1 MWLTPIK
8 HQQVIKAVDLIQRHL
23 LIVGQTGSGK
33 TTTSLGLLSE
43 LQQAN
48 QTTIVFDPTGEY
60 AQLPNTITYRFGEN
74 AYLDPGNLTW
84 GQLQQLLQLPPVSK
98 LQANQIEQ
106 AIQTLRYQANVA
118 NVKQPWAWLG
128 QSQATWEQMLSQLG
142 NWSSSYSVDLLPSQW
157 RQVMVVPASQ
167 QPDYTLLGQQL
178 DSQQIQAAWPIMQA
192 MATKLHDPIYQQL
205 FALTPG
211 KGVQSEL
218 TFVLKM
224 FLKHP
229 SQHRT
234 LVIDLSLLKG
244 LSLSQQVVLSVLYQ
258 TMLNDRFQTTS
269 RFPVQ
274 VVLDEAHRYLPN
286 DEQQLATNGLFQ
298 VAREGRKVGLTMVV
312 TTQSPLDL
320 PARLRSQFAHQMLHY
335 LGSQEEWQA
344 LGIKVRPL
352 PSLTTGQ
359 CLIQG
364 LSEQLLPYQVGLPT
378 WWPGIKGEN

>member
-1 MWLTPIK
+1 MWLTPIN
-8 HQQVIKAVDLIQRHL
+8 HQGAIKAVDLVQRHL

-33 TTTSLGLLSE
+33 TTTALGLLSE

-60 AQLPNTITYRFGEN
+60 AKLPNTITYRFGDN
-74 AYLDPGNLTW
+74 AYLDPGNLSW
-84 GQLQQLLQLPPVSK
+84 PQLQQLLQLPPVTQ
-98 LQANQIEQ
+98 LQEQQIEQ

-118 NVKQPWAWLG
+118 NVKQPWDWCG
-128 QSQATWEQMLSQLG
+128 QAQATWEGMLRRLG
-142 NWSSSYSVDLLPSQW
+142 SWSDSYPVTLLPTQW
-157 RQVMVVPASQ
+157 RQVMVVPDAH
-167 QPDYTLLGQQL
+167 QPDYTLLGQQV
-178 DSQQIQAAWPIMQA
+178 DPEQVHAAWPMMQA
-192 MATKLHDPIYQQL
+192 MRTKLHDPIYQRL

-234 LVIDLSLLKG
+234 LVIDLSLLKD
-244 LSLSQQVVLSVLYQ
+244 LALSQQVVLSVLYQ
-258 TMLNDRFQTTS
+258 TMLNYRLQTAE

-274 VVLDEAHRYLPN
+274 VVLDEAHRYLPT
-286 DEQQLATNGLFQ
+286 DEHQLAANGLFQ

-320 PARLRSQFAHQMLHY
+320 PARLRSQFAHQMMHY
-335 LGSQEEWQA
+335 LGSQAEWQS
-344 LGIKVRPL
+344 LGIMQTKL
-352 PSLTTGQ
+352 PTLATGQ

-364 LSEQLLPYQVGLPT
+364 LTEQVLPYQVGLPT
-378 WWPGIKGEN
+378 WWPGN